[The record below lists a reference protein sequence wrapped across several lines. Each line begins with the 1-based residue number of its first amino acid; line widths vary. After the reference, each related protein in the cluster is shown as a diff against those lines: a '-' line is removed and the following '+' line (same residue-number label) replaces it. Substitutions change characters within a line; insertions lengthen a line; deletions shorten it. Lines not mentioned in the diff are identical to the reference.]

1 MDKLIIT
8 AALTGNVTLPVQT
21 PYLPTTPKQIIDDA
35 VRAAEAGAASVHIHA
50 RDPVTAKPTTDPE
63 VYREIAAG
71 IKARSNAIVCVTTGG
86 VTGMTADQRVRVV
99 PNLKPE
105 LATFNAG
112 SMNFSIHPIV
122 ARYKDEDFRYDWEKD
137 FALGLKEYVFS
148 NNFADMEVF
157 CTTMRENGT
166 KPELEAYD
174 VGHIYNIR
182 YLMRQK
188 LLDFPIWMQ
197 FVTGVLGGIGSG
209 IEDALY
215 MKQTADRLIGAD
227 NYKWSVIGAG
237 YPAEFHLDTLAVM
250 MGGHERV
257 GMEDNIF
264 IEKGVLCKSNAEL
277 VAKVVRIARELG
289 REVATP
295 DEARA
300 ILGLKGRD
308 NVNY

>member
-1 MDKLIIT
+1 MEKLIIT
-8 AALTGNVTLPVQT
+8 AALTGNITLPVQT
-21 PYLPTTPKQIIDDA
+21 PYLPLTPKQIIDDA

-50 RDPVTAKPTTDPE
+50 RDPVTAKPTTDPA

-71 IKARSNAIVCVTTGG
+71 IKERSNAIVCVTTGG
-86 VTGMTADQRVRVV
+86 VTGMTAAQRVQVV

-105 LATFNAG
+105 LATFNTG
-112 SMNFSIHPIV
+112 SMNFSIHPLA
-122 ARYKDEDFRYDWEKD
+122 ARYKDDDYRFSWEKE
-137 FALGLKEYVFS
+137 FALGLKGYIFS
-148 NNFADMEVF
+148 NNFADMEYF
-157 CTTMRENGT
+157 CTAMREHGT

-174 VGHIYNIR
+174 VGHIYNIK
-182 YLMRQK
+182 YLVRQK
-188 LLDFPIWMQ
+188 LLEFPVWMQ
-197 FVTGVLGGIGSG
+197 FVTGVLGGIGSAL
-209 IEDALY
+209 EDVMY
-215 MKQTADRLIGAD
+215 MKQTADRLIGPE

-237 YPAEFHLDTLAVM
+237 YPAEFNLAALGTM
-250 MGGHERV
+250 MGGHARV

-277 VAKVVRIARELG
+277 VAKVVRIAKELG

-308 NVNY
+308 KVNY